1 MDLGKI
7 FDVVLQLISSEKLKS
22 FCFSHGSYLHIGL
35 AELLFHDLFEYGQR
49 MLDGFFQSH
58 SFVKHLLQTLLSTF
72 VARSDGLGIISDVGA
87 RRIHMEQLGSMIR
100 IAHSNSCFALTSRK
114 RQL

>member
-7 FDVVLQLISSEKLKS
+7 FDVVLQLISGEKLKS
-22 FCFSHGSYLHIGL
+22 FRFSHGSYLHIGL

-49 MLDGFFQSH
+49 MLDGFF
-58 SFVKHLLQTLLSTF
+58 QTLLSTF

-100 IAHSNSCFALTSRK
+100 IASSKEQCHSERSRQG
-114 RQL
+114 RSV